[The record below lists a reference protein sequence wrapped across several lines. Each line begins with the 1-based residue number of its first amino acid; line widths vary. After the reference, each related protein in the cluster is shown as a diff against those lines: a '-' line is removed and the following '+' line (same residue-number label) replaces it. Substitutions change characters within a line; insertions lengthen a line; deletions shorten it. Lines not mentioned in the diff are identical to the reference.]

1 MATALEEAVVQLK
14 GIYHGTGAP
23 DYVFSAVNSIPAV
36 FEESLIEIK
45 GRFDSI
51 AGAGSAIAEGLEKA
65 TNARR

>member
-1 MATALEEAVVQLK
+1 
-14 GIYHGTGAP
+14 
-23 DYVFSAVNSIPAV
+23 VFSAVNSIPAV